1 MRRTRIHR
9 EEDGVEKRMGWKNN
23 RNSQTWKRFFI
34 IKIDSTSTDNE
45 QDSDIR
51 NKVEQGWNTFIFL
64 FNERLFI
71 IELRVHSLLY
81 RRDRGPSW
89 MATWIKGEHVGWPY
103 ARSTTILS
111 RFTIASSRSG
121 RIKQRLSLLSRICHA
136 ISLCLTIIV
145 IDRYFRIHVTS
156 RTTGRNKRKL
166 GNLRGSVDRRPSW
179 KSRIGEK
186 EFNSDTLPSLSR

>member
-51 NKVEQGWNTFIFL
+51 NKVEQGSNTFIFL

-89 MATWIKGEHVGWPY
+89 MATWIKGEHVGWP
-103 ARSTTILS
+103 
-111 RFTIASSRSG
+111 SG
-121 RIKQRLSLLSRICHA
+121 RIKQRPSLLSRTCHA